1 MRVEGTQCVFGAH
14 CSQVSITHRPSLPP
28 RCKPTTFHS
37 ASLRIGA
44 PVRVWHGVL
53 QPTWKGVY
61 LCVSCLQL
69 KLVCVFCPRETS
81 SFHTLSRKL
90 PLPSTHMVSFTSLG
104 LVPPLSLAA
113 AVATAAAAAAAFPLQ
128 QTACLA
134 CNTNRSVLC
143 FDFKQSY

>member
-14 CSQVSITHRPSLPP
+14 CSLRSVLLFPFGLTHRPSLPP

-37 ASLRIGA
+37 ASLRMGA

-90 PLPSTHMVSFTSLG
+90 PLPSTHMFSLRPWD
-104 LVPPLSLAA
+104 LSPLSLLLPPSLPLPPPLP
-113 AVATAAAAAAAFPLQ
+113 FPCSKLP
-128 QTACLA
+128 
-134 CNTNRSVLC
+134 V
-143 FDFKQSY
+143 